1 VRVKCAGR
9 GSPITGGLDHGPAWP
24 RTSASTLPMST
35 TMMRARSRT
44 STSRCTST
52 PSITGIEPLDIQLRR
67 QGVLD
72 PLEMQPDS
80 LGRIFPDTNQCGSM
94 IKLMTKL
101 TTISVTI
108 EQHEQL
114 KEMANSEG
122 IAMWELVER
131 FLRRERRRRIGQMLI
146 ETNAV
151 QSDEER
157 LFEAAVAAAGSRSVR
172 DALR

>member
-1 VRVKCAGR
+1 
-9 GSPITGGLDHGPAWP
+9 
-24 RTSASTLPMST
+24 
-35 TMMRARSRT
+35 
-44 STSRCTST
+44 
-52 PSITGIEPLDIQLRR
+52 
-67 QGVLD
+67 
-72 PLEMQPDS
+72 
-80 LGRIFPDTNQCGSM
+80 M